1 MWTSTHPNTVTSL
14 TMISRTDMEKKEAF
28 ERFREMAKKAM
39 EERRNQ
45 PNEEAVARFK
55 DMIER
60 IKAKKEGKL

>member
-1 MWTSTHPNTVTSL
+1 
-14 TMISRTDMEKKEAF
+14 MEKKEAF
-28 ERFREMAKKAM
+28 ERLREMAKKAM
-39 EERRNQ
+39 EQRKNQ